1 MRVKDIMQIFSRLTE
16 ATRTDTVKKYL
27 SVLTIIIVVGTLGLI
42 SLPQRSQQKS
52 WISAS
57 NASTFQSHF
66 INNLIKQ
73 EYLLPDEDNT
83 NIDDFSEES
92 FKKFH
97 KWFTI
102 TNFEL
107 VANTFINPHLE
118 IFFDAGKFSPYISFF
133 ASIPLRSPPLF
144 S

>member
-1 MRVKDIMQIFSRLTE
+1 MQIFSRLTK
-16 ATRTDTVKKYL
+16 ATKTDIVKKYL
-27 SVLTIIIVVGTLGLI
+27 RVLTIIAVVGTLGLM

-57 NASTFQSHF
+57 NLSIFQSRF

-73 EYLLPDEDNT
+73 EFLLPDEDNT
-83 NIDDFSEES
+83 NIDDFSVES

-97 KWFTI
+97 KWFSI
-102 TNFEL
+102 ANFKL
-107 VANTFINPHLE
+107 VANSFSNPHLE
-118 IFFDAGKFSPYISFF
+118 IFFDAVKFSPYILFF

>member
-1 MRVKDIMQIFSRLTE
+1 VRVKDIMQIFSRLTE
-16 ATRTDTVKKYL
+16 ATKTDTVKKYL
-27 SVLTIIIVVGTLGLI
+27 SVLTIITVVGTLGLT

-57 NASTFQSHF
+57 NASILQSHF

-73 EYLLPDEDNT
+73 EYLLPDEDNA
-83 NIDDFSEES
+83 NIDDFSVES

-97 KWFTI
+97 KWFSI
-102 TNFEL
+102 ANFKL
-107 VANTFINPHLE
+107 VANPFINPHLE
-118 IFFDAGKFSPYISFF
+118 ISFDAGKFSPYISLF

>member
-16 ATRTDTVKKYL
+16 ATKTDTVKKYL
-27 SVLTIIIVVGTLGLI
+27 SVLTIITVVGTLGLT

-57 NASTFQSHF
+57 NASIFQLHF

-83 NIDDFSEES
+83 NIDDFSVES

-97 KWFTI
+97 KWFSI
-102 TNFEL
+102 ANFKL
-107 VANTFINPHLE
+107 VVNSFIYPHLE
-118 IFFDAGKFSPYISFF
+118 IFFDAGKFSPYISLF